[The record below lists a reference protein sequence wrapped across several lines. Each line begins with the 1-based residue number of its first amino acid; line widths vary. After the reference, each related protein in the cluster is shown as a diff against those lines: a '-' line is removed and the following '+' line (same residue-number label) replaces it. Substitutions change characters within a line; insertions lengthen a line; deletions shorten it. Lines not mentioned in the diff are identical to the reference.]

1 MYERALVY
9 TIGYLLNLSKIIHII
24 VLVMY
29 SWSIRLVG
37 LDSIVRGVSCTAT
50 TLSAIFNLLLHVLMY
65 SHFQF
70 HHKSCLSCGYSISIH
85 CLYCTFCSIVK
96 WFVAEIIGC
105 FILCLFFFNLVFY
118 YFCNFKFKQNYLK
131 NNFFSVMW
139 NYKKNMDSFGNRN
152 VFVQINRNGNMM
164 FYYFKPLLK
173 IIISLLEPTVEG

>member
-50 TLSAIFNLLLHVLMY
+50 TLSAIFNLLLHVQCI
-65 SHFQF
+65 HFQF

-96 WFVAEIIGC
+96 WFVAKIIGC
-105 FILCLFFFNLVFY
+105 FILCLFFLTWFSIT
-118 YFCNFKFKQNYLK
+118 FCNFKFKQNYLK

-139 NYKKNMDSFGNRN
+139 NYNK
-152 VFVQINRNGNMM
+152 ILI
-164 FYYFKPLLK
+164 PLATGMYLYK
-173 IIISLLEPTVEG
+173 